1 MAGFT
6 IPNTPDAYNQNQ
18 AEPDSLDFQILGNHG
33 NAVVSGC
40 EVTPGPS
47 GATVAV
53 SAGEVIVNGVHYPVS
68 ASVSLSLTAYASSPF
83 FDIVVGRLAS
93 GTVSLVVLPGT
104 SGANPV
110 YPTITSNDVVL
121 AAVWRPANTTPTTAM
136 IVDKRLLVPTTT
148 NRVSS
153 GVPSSG
159 TGANGETHVNSSWT
173 ADATLAGPLSVKVGG
188 TWYQVARYSS
198 NFTAGT
204 VTATSF
210 VGALTG
216 NASTA
221 TLATTATLANTAT
234 LATKAST
241 LSQGG
246 GNGTAMTFN
255 WSGQSGQP
263 TWLWGSND
271 GISHNVYNPSNFSVN
286 IATYS
291 YGVRQPGTSTDLI
304 TYQSPYPSTLPVYDY
319 VSIHNDMHPS
329 VDNAYNLGTSG
340 YLLDKG
346 WGNVAAYNYQTI
358 SDQRKKTDI
367 TTSDLGLSFINKL
380 NPVKYK
386 WIIGSRVVENDQVTN
401 EIPGSRPHY
410 GFIAQEVKQ
419 VMDDLELADFGG
431 WALSDKND
439 PDSAQSLRL
448 MEFIAPMVKAIQELS
463 ARLDA
468 LEAQ

>member
-18 AEPDSLDFQILGNHG
+18 AEPDSLDFQVLGNHG

-40 EVTPGPS
+40 AVTPGPS

-153 GVPSSG
+153 GSPSSG

-173 ADATLAGPLSVKVGG
+173 SDATLAGPLSVKVGG

-204 VTATSF
+204 ITAN
-210 VGALTG
+210 LTG
-216 NASTA
+216 NVTGNVSGTAGAVAWANVTGKPTNFVYSDGGTYSLNITGNAATVTNGVYNDGGTYSINITGSAQVGGRLTNSVNVDPLGGNYIGWSNTFNGFTVQGGFRVTSSNFYATGLGSTTSAANVRQLADGRLAYSTSLRELKEDIQDLNNALDIVNSLRPRTFKAKPQA
-221 TLATTATLANTAT
+221 TDTEVEQYIRENVPTFGFIVDEVQADAPELLDFIKDNVSGVKPIMWKTNDLIAIL
-234 LATKAST
+234 TKA
-241 LSQGG
+241 
-246 GNGTAMTFN
+246 
-255 WSGQSGQP
+255 
-263 TWLWGSND
+263 
-271 GISHNVYNPSNFSVN
+271 V
-286 IATYS
+286 
-291 YGVRQPGTSTDLI
+291 
-304 TYQSPYPSTLPVYDY
+304 
-319 VSIHNDMHPS
+319 
-329 VDNAYNLGTSG
+329 
-340 YLLDKG
+340 
-346 WGNVAAYNYQTI
+346 
-358 SDQRKKTDI
+358 
-367 TTSDLGLSFINKL
+367 
-380 NPVKYK
+380 
-386 WIIGSRVVENDQVTN
+386 
-401 EIPGSRPHY
+401 
-410 GFIAQEVKQ
+410 
-419 VMDDLELADFGG
+419 
-431 WALSDKND
+431 
-439 PDSAQSLRL
+439 
-448 MEFIAPMVKAIQELS
+448 QELS
-463 ARLDA
+463 ARLEA

>member
-110 YPTITSNDVVL
+110 YPTITNNDVVL

-153 GVPSSG
+153 GSPSAG

-173 ADATLAGPLSVKVGG
+173 ANNTLAGPLSVKVGG

-198 NFTAGT
+198 DFTAGT

-221 TLATTATLANTAT
+221 TYATSAGSATTATTAT
-234 LATKAST
+234 TANGVAWSNVSGKPTFSVSASAD
-241 LSQGG
+241 SVPQRDGG
-246 GNGTAMTFN
+246 GSLYTAGLYMGNGDFRAPWTAPGYSFLRTFDSTPEDVIVRFPMNSPVYSRVTSGRQVLVDSNN
-255 WSGQSGQP
+255 W
-263 TWLWGSND
+263 
-271 GISHNVYNPSNFSVN
+271 I
-286 IATYS
+286 
-291 YGVRQPGTSTDLI
+291 GTSASSERYKENISAVSTSLETILSLVPI
-304 TYQSPYPSTLPVYDY
+304 TYQYKQEV
-319 VSIHNDMHPS
+319 
-329 VDNAYNLGTSG
+329 VDEDSERPTELG
-340 YLLDKG
+340 LIAE
-346 WGNVAAYNYQTI
+346 NVAELGIEELLFRDKEGRPDAVAYDRLAVLLLKVCR
-358 SDQRKKTDI
+358 DQQERI
-367 TTSDLGLSFINKL
+367 T
-380 NPVKYK
+380 
-386 WIIGSRVVENDQVTN
+386 E
-401 EIPGSRPHY
+401 
-410 GFIAQEVKQ
+410 
-419 VMDDLELADFGG
+419 
-431 WALSDKND
+431 LSD
-439 PDSAQSLRL
+439 
-448 MEFIAPMVKAIQELS
+448 
-463 ARLDA
+463 RLDA